1 MPETKEF
8 KTIEQQINALD
19 ERKLKF
25 KNKTKARE
33 ILSKYNYDV
42 GVKSTL
48 HLILV
53 LWQLNKAMF

>member
-33 ILSKYNYDV
+33 ILSKYT
-42 GVKSTL
+42 S
-48 HLILV
+48 
-53 LWQLNKAMF
+53 